1 MDLDTR
7 SAPASSNSPSNGA
20 PAGSERKHAAS
31 GSSYAAQAASLVPR
45 DGAPVQMRAAGIAAL
60 QMKTPQQEA
69 TELEARDGG
78 HSLAR
83 HGPDVT
89 DDALKKRLDTGV
101 APDGAFCCA
110 PGLSTRFVSYEEYLK
125 TRTDAAA
132 AMDLALVQTKA
143 TLKGAIDGYDTE
155 RVRVQKL
162 PSSPDKPAEIAKV
175 TAKRDELEAAAAK
188 IVVPSTTTA
197 PVKVGRMNLGTP
209 GAELLQTLKNYE
221 VVKAHGR
228 DVGEGFAG
236 ADEKPVADPTVG
248 STKTGKGYKTITKA
262 PNMKKTRT
270 TYAIGAVKKLSDVGA
285 AAGWKAVQHFPCDET
300 EGIS

>member
-1 MDLDTR
+1 M
-7 SAPASSNSPSNGA
+7 
-20 PAGSERKHAAS
+20 
-31 GSSYAAQAASLVPR
+31 
-45 DGAPVQMRAAGIAAL
+45 
-60 QMKTPQQEA
+60 
-69 TELEARDGG
+69 
-78 HSLAR
+78 
-83 HGPDVT
+83 T
-89 DDALKKRLDTGV
+89 DDALKKRLDSGV

-132 AMDLALVQTKA
+132 AMDVALAQSKA
-143 TLKGAIDGYDTE
+143 TLKTPIDDYESE
-155 RVRVQKL
+155 RVRVNGVQ
-162 PSSPDKPAEIAKV
+162 PSANKPAEIAKV

-188 IVVPSTTTA
+188 IVVPNTTTA
-197 PVKVGRMNLGTP
+197 PVKVGRMNLATP
-209 GAELLQTLKNYE
+209 GVELVQTLKNYE

-236 ADEKPVADPTVG
+236 ADEKPVADPNVG
-248 STKTGKGYKTITKA
+248 STKTGTGYKTITKA

-270 TYAIGAVKKLSDVGA
+270 TYAIGAVKELSEAGP